1 MGVSSTAL
9 EMSLGFPKRVET
21 EGGDCAGFLGV
32 IVVGSNRAQLEKL
45 RLGVSTGE
53 MIAQH

>member
-32 IVVGSNRAQLEKL
+32 IVVGSNHAQLEKL
-45 RLGVSTGE
+45 HLGVSKGE